1 MPQAE
6 QDQLK
11 SLWFAL
17 RDTMLDQLKDQDE
30 PPKASFLNVVRQFLR
45 DNGITLDSIG
55 DPLAMREALEKMTED
70 LPTYDDDSWNQ

>member
-1 MPQAE
+1 MNKVE

-17 RDTMLDQLKDQDE
+17 RDNMLDQLKDQDE

-70 LPTYDDDSWNQ
+70 LPTYDDEEWHQ

>member
-1 MPQAE
+1 MPQADQE
-6 QDQLK
+6 QLK

-17 RDTMLDQLKDQDE
+17 RDTMLEQLKAQDE

-55 DPLAMREALEKMTED
+55 DPLAMQEALEKMTED
-70 LPTYDDDSWNQ
+70 LPTYDDEEWKH

>member
-1 MPQAE
+1 MAKAD
-6 QDQLK
+6 QDQLQA
-11 SLWFAL
+11 LWFAL

-55 DPLAMREALEKMTED
+55 DPLAMRAALEKMTED
-70 LPTYDDDSWNQ
+70 LPTYDDEEWKH